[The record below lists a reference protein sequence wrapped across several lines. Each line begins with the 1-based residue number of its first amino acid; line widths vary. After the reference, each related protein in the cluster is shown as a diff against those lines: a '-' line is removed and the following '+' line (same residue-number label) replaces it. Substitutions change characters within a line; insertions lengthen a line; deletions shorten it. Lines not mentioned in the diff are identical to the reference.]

1 MADFAALDMGR
12 KKNNTDR
19 LILPESFVSEL
30 KSIIDFS
37 PRGCRIT
44 SRQARWLDSLLSSC
58 GLDGMKPEE
67 LCAAYEQLQTDRAS
81 RKQNGVFYT
90 PPETVDLILDE
101 ALDGWCEANPNEV
114 PRVLEPA
121 CGAGIFALGVVEKL
135 YCKLTGENVAGGKIQ
150 AMLCDAIRINDIDR
164 NALAIASMCFARKLS
179 DLGGTSTREFRIN
192 ATANDFLD
200 VAAWSEHLEVG
211 DGESGYD
218 VIVGNPPY
226 VSYYARGSQG
236 ISDVRRE
243 EWSRHF
249 ISAKGR
255 VNTYLLFIEM
265 AIKLLRPG
273 GRLGFIIPNTFLIM
287 KSYERLRRHA
297 LDACHLR
304 YIADLSMGVF
314 PGAEVPCC
322 VVVLEKRGPL
332 ELALDHP
339 VKVLRRSEH
348 SGAEEALMDSGRF
361 RKLPYF
367 MFNVGLDRA
376 TCEIIDQM
384 ESGAE
389 QLKMFVDIR
398 DGINPANIKGKM
410 VSEEREGPAYK
421 PVLVG
426 KDIKPFSLEWS
437 GLFVNYDASAVDK
450 SKGEYCFLREE
461 RIFLAEKKLV
471 NRQTARRLI
480 AALDDEQYYAL
491 NSCHLTLI
499 EDDRLD
505 IMYLLSLYNSD
516 LLNFYYSAVFRD
528 TEKVFPQVK
537 TANVEKL
544 PLKFGDPECLAR
556 IVSVACEMSRP
567 VVGEASRSSLMDKLE
582 KAVASVYGLTDKQ
595 ANFMRE
601 RVPK

>member
-1 MADFAALDMGR
+1 MGR

-19 LILPESFVSEL
+19 LILPESLLSDL
-30 KSIIDFS
+30 KSIIDIS

-44 SRQARWLDSLLSSC
+44 ARQASWLESLLSTS
-58 GLDGMKPEE
+58 GLDRMKPEE
-67 LCAAYEQLQTDRAS
+67 IGAAYEQLHTDRAS
-81 RKQNGVFYT
+81 RKENGVFYT
-90 PPETVDLILDE
+90 PREIVNLILDE
-101 ALDGWCEANPNEV
+101 TLDGWCDANPQCV
-114 PRVLEPA
+114 PKVLEPA
-121 CGAGIFALGVVEKL
+121 CGAGIFALGVIERL
-135 YCKLTGENVAGGKIQ
+135 HRRLMDEDVAAGKIHS
-150 AMLCDAIRINDIDR
+150 MLCDAIRINDIDR
-164 NALAIASMCFARKLS
+164 SALVIASMCIARKLAE
-179 DLGGTSTREFRIN
+179 LGGTSNSEFRIN
-192 ATANDFLD
+192 ATAEDFLD
-200 VAAWSEHLEVG
+200 VAAWSEYLDAA
-211 DGESGYD
+211 DGANGYD

-226 VSYYARGSQG
+226 VSYYAKGSKG
-236 ISDVRRE
+236 ISEGQRE

-265 AIKLLRPG
+265 AIKLLKPG
-273 GRLGFIIPNTFLIM
+273 GRLGFIVPNTFLIM
-287 KSYERLRRHA
+287 KSYEKLRRHV
-297 LDACHLR
+297 LDTCHAR

-322 VVVLEKRGPL
+322 VVVLEKRRPL
-332 ELALDHP
+332 ELPLDHP
-339 VKVLRRSEH
+339 VKVLRFSEH
-348 SGAEEALMDSGRF
+348 SGSEETRMDSGRF

-367 MFNVGLDRA
+367 MFNVGIDRA

-389 QLKMFVDIR
+389 QLSIFVDIR
-398 DGINPANIKGKM
+398 DGINPANIKDKL
-410 VSEEREGPAYK
+410 VSDERGGPAFK

-426 KDIKPFSLEWS
+426 KDIKPFSLAWS
-437 GLFVNYDASAVDK
+437 GLFVNYDPSAVDK
-450 SKGEYCFLREE
+450 AKGEYCFLREE

-556 IVSVACEMSRP
+556 IVSIASELSGPPDAVVSR
-567 VVGEASRSSLMDKLE
+567 GGLMDKLE
-582 KAVASVYGLTDKQ
+582 NAVASIYGLTDSQ
-595 ANFMRE
+595 VNFMRE